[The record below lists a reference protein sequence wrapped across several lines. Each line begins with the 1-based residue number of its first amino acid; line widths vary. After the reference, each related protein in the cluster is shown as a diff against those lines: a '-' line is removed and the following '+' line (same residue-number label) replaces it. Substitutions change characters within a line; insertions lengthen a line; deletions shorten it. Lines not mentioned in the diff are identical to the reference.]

1 MSATA
6 LIGFRAKRKPERRA
20 METNPASD
28 ETNREPSRL
37 ERWRLFL
44 REIRNELKRVTWPSQ
59 KEVYASTVVVI
70 LMTLMMGLYL
80 WGLDLML
87 DRLVF
92 WVMRRFGAS

>member
-1 MSATA
+1 MQ
-6 LIGFRAKRKPERRA
+6 
-20 METNPASD
+20 TNPASD
-28 ETNREPSRL
+28 GTNREPPRL

-59 KEVYASTVVVI
+59 KDVYATTVVVI
-70 LMTLMMGLYL
+70 LMTVMVGLYL

-92 WVMRRFGAS
+92 WIMRRFGEP